1 MARGGLPQNASI
13 VFINAKDFMNPFL
26 DNILVLAALAA
37 VVDGEANEEE
47 KRLIVDRLSS
57 QLEVSRDDVR
67 ERLEQTV
74 ARVSD
79 LARDPAS
86 AIDLARQALHSLPFN
101 QQVLAYDI
109 AKEAIDIDG
118 IESDENTFIWD
129 LFRAVFPESS
139 GGTYRS

>member
-1 MARGGLPQNASI
+1 
-13 VFINAKDFMNPFL
+13 MNPFL

-47 KRLIVDRLSS
+47 KQLIVARLSS
-57 QLEVSRDDVR
+57 QLEVSQDDVR
-67 ERLEQTV
+67 ERLERTV
-74 ARVSD
+74 AQVAE

-86 AIDLARQALHSLPFN
+86 AIGLARQALHSLPFN

-139 GGTYRS
+139 GGSYES